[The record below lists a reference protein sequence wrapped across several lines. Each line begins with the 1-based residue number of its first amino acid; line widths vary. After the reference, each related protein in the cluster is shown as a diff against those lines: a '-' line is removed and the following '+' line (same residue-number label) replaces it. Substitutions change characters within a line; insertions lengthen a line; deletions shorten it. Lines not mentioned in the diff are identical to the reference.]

1 MHRPRLLCIGPLPP
15 VTHGQSEAF
24 DIFIGSVNSREA
36 FDISVINL
44 NFVNKHFV
52 EKIFALS
59 WKYLLF
65 RISLLMRKPNAV
77 YISFGRGK
85 RSFQRDRLFLKVI
98 LRNNI
103 PVVAHYHGGDM
114 PILLDQLQQQ
124 NQNRILNEVK
134 NIFQKI
140 ERVIVLSNN
149 LTGDFHGFVT
159 LEKIRVIPNCFRIPP
174 GFHLPQVEAM
184 SEKKGKGI
192 EILFLSNVTPEKGF
206 FEVLSSIRILKNRG
220 YDVRL
225 TFIGSFINDAEHTA
239 QELKKKTI
247 RIIEEY
253 KITDLVAIKGP
264 LYGRQKWNEYIEAD
278 IFVLPTYYKTEG
290 LPMSIIEAM
299 AAGCAVITTPY
310 RGIVDLLSDRIEGL
324 FVQQRD
330 ADDLADK
337 IESLC
342 GDSLKL
348 NTMKKA
354 AQKKAL
360 REFTEDK
367 YVTSIIEVIKEVV

>member
-1 MHRPRLLCIGPLPP
+1 MQRPRLLCIGPLPP

-36 FDISVINL
+36 FNISVINL
-44 NFVNKHFV
+44 NFVNKHFL
-52 EKIFALS
+52 EKIIVLS

-65 RISLLMRKPNAV
+65 RIALLMRKPNAV

-85 RSFQRDRLFLKVI
+85 RSFQRDRLFLKII

-103 PVVAHYHGGDM
+103 PVIAHYHGGDM
-114 PILLDQLQQQ
+114 PILLEQLQQR
-124 NQNRILNEVK
+124 NQNRILKEVK

-140 ERVIVLSNN
+140 ARVIVLSKN
-149 LTGDFHGFVT
+149 LTSDVLEFVT
-159 LEKIRVIPNCFRIPP
+159 LDKIRVISNCFRIPP
-174 GFHLPQVEAM
+174 NFNLPEVEVM
-184 SEKKGKGI
+184 SEGKNKGV
-192 EILFLSNVTPEKGF
+192 EILFLSNVIAEKGF

-220 YDVRL
+220 CDVHL
-225 TFIGSFINDAEHTA
+225 TFVGSFISDAEHTA

-247 RIIEEY
+247 RLIEEY
-253 KITDLVAIKGP
+253 KITDLVDIKGP
-264 LYGRQKWNEYIEAD
+264 LYGRQKWNEYIKAD

-310 RGIVDLLSDRIEGL
+310 RGIVDLLSDGIEGL
-324 FVQQRD
+324 FVHQRD
-330 ADDLADK
+330 SDDLADK

-342 GDSLKL
+342 RDSLKL
-348 NTMKKA
+348 NTMKQA
-354 AQKKAL
+354 AQKKA
-360 REFTEDK
+360 RSKFSEDK